1 MTHPDT
7 KPEALDTEQ
16 LREIASAVSYSN
28 AECMAASRAL
38 HDAADAIESLRTK
51 LQEQALQS
59 LSTMGQDDATI
70 ADLRAQLAE
79 ARESMEYRKE
89 QAAQREQRLWQW
101 AHEELSEPLKM
112 RYFNIVANGTA
123 DVMEPP
129 VYAQQFNMMKYRAER
144 AESER
149 DAARAE
155 AEALRADAE
164 RWRKLSSAMAS
175 SDPVEVQTPMPTA
188 LEAFMRIQAE
198 NKARADAL
206 IAQGKCPDCE
216 GDGQMGGQFC
226 GGYWTCETCNGTGTA
241 MGAKEA

>member
-7 KPEALDTEQ
+7 KPEALDTQQ
-16 LREIASAVSYSN
+16 LREIASAVNYSN

-38 HDAADAIESLRTK
+38 HEAADTIESLRTK

-79 ARESMEYRKE
+79 AR
-89 QAAQREQRLWQW
+89 
-101 AHEELSEPLKM
+101 
-112 RYFNIVANGTA
+112 
-123 DVMEPP
+123 
-129 VYAQQFNMMKYRAER
+129 
-144 AESER
+144 
-149 DAARAE
+149 AE
-155 AEALRADAE
+155 AEALRADAK

-175 SDPVEVQTPMPTA
+175 SDPVEVAAPMPTA